1 MGCPEYDVV
10 LHPLVFVILVMV
22 GEDAFSVT
30 HVRVLSSHDKRI
42 AKGGEGV
49 CLNCDFGGLRRWAV
63 IRGAG
68 AERGPVRAQESYS
81 LARDLL
87 CYDGGENRSRLE
99 NPVSHSIPLAIHA
112 THEAGAK
119 VGGIGS
125 VLDGILSAK
134 SYNKQVGRTVL
145 VGPMFGWDP
154 AQMERLTDPRNGV
167 QIRYSS
173 LHGILYDVSE
183 PVQQALRTVERTFR
197 VALLYGRRR
206 FGDVEH
212 EILLVDASNPHM
224 GHMERFSYFLW
235 ETYGIESF
243 RYNFDFEYNLY
254 MSIAQPLFSG
264 LKALGVDDGLA
275 PHERVIIAHE
285 WLGLPVAFAAQL
297 NEPEQWRTVFYAH
310 EVATAR
316 LLVESHDGHDTRF
329 YNALLRARE
338 SHLPLDT
345 VFGEQTSYFKHAIIR
360 QAIHCDAIFAV
371 SDSVREELR
380 FLGGPFANCR
390 IDLVYNGISSEE
402 IKAADHLDAKRRL
415 QAYCRTL
422 LGFKPDYV
430 FTHVARMVLSKA
442 LWRDV
447 RVMNHLDRLLKSSG
461 KTAALFVLAT
471 SEPAGRRPEQIESW
485 ETLYG
490 WPVGHRGDNGDLI
503 GEEAPFFF
511 DDVEPFNHAASSSK
525 IVFVNQ
531 FGWSRERC
539 GTRMP
544 AAMTFSDIRRGSD
557 LEFGQS
563 IYEPFGISQIE
574 PVQFGAISCV
584 SSVCGCIGFVQQAVD
599 ALVEQGVLAAGKQ
612 DGRGE
617 GRIILP
623 GGGAFSAAFAD
634 KGFPLVV
641 ADYIGL
647 PEALMNGSPRDALDI
662 DGGIRGDIEARN
674 SSDTARQ
681 VFERLPRSGK
691 QTAELLRLGSAL
703 AGSMCWE
710 TVVETSFLPGLT
722 RICKA

>member
-1 MGCPEYDVV
+1 MTY
-10 LHPLVFVILVMV
+10 
-22 GEDAFSVT
+22 
-30 HVRVLSSHDKRI
+30 
-42 AKGGEGV
+42 
-49 CLNCDFGGLRRWAV
+49 
-63 IRGAG
+63 
-68 AERGPVRAQESYS
+68 
-81 LARDLL
+81 
-87 CYDGGENRSRLE
+87 
-99 NPVSHSIPLAIHA
+99 SIPLAVHA

-125 VLDGILSAK
+125 VLDGILSTE
-134 SYNKQVGRTVL
+134 SYNEQVRRTVL

-154 AQMERLTDPRNGV
+154 VQMERLTDPLNGV

-173 LHGILYDVSE
+173 LHGILYDAGE
-183 PVQQALRTVERTFR
+183 EVQQALRTVERTFH
-197 VALLYGRRR
+197 VGLLYGLRR

-212 EILLVDASNPHM
+212 EILLVDASSPHM
-224 GHMERFSYFLW
+224 GHVERFSYFLW
-235 ETYGIESF
+235 ENYRVESF
-243 RYNFDFEYNLY
+243 RYNHDFEYNLY
-254 MSIAQPLFSG
+254 MSIAQPLFAG
-264 LKALGVDDGLA
+264 LKALGVDEGLA

-316 LLVESHDGHDTRF
+316 LLVESHAGHDTRF

-371 SDSVREELR
+371 SDTVREELR

-390 IDLVYNGISSEE
+390 IDLVYNGIRSE
-402 IKAADHLDAKRRL
+402 KFKVADLLDSKRRL
-415 QAYCRTL
+415 QEYCRTL

-447 RVMNHLDRLLKSSG
+447 RVAGHLDRLLASSG
-461 KTAALFVLAT
+461 KTAVLFVLAT
-471 SEPAGRRPEQIESW
+471 SEPAGRQPEQVESW
-485 ETLYG
+485 EALYG

-511 DDVEPFNHAASSSK
+511 DDVEPFNHSAGNSR

-531 FGWSRERC
+531 FGWSQDRC
-539 GTRMP
+539 GRSMP
-544 AAMTFSDIRRGSD
+544 ADMTFSDIRRGSD

-563 IYEPFGISQIE
+563 IYEPFGISQVE
-574 PVQFGAISCV
+574 PVQFGTISCV
-584 SSVCGCIGFVQQAVD
+584 SSVCGLLGFVQQA
-599 ALVEQGVLAAGKQ
+599 AKELVEEGILAAGEQ
-612 DGRGE
+612 DGRGD

-623 GGGAFSAAFAD
+623 GGGALGTAFAD
-634 KGFPLVV
+634 KTFPLVV

-647 PEALMNGSPRDALDI
+647 PEGQEPGTPRDALDI
-662 DGGIRGDIEARN
+662 DGAARGSIEARN
-674 SSDTARQ
+674 SEDTARQ
-681 VFERLPRSGK
+681 IFERLPGSRK
-691 QTAELLRLGSAL
+691 KKTELRRQGSAL
-703 AGSMCWE
+703 AGRMSWE
-710 TVVETSFLPGLT
+710 TVVKTSFLPGLA
-722 RICKA
+722 RICME

>member
-1 MGCPEYDVV
+1 MTY
-10 LHPLVFVILVMV
+10 
-22 GEDAFSVT
+22 
-30 HVRVLSSHDKRI
+30 
-42 AKGGEGV
+42 
-49 CLNCDFGGLRRWAV
+49 
-63 IRGAG
+63 
-68 AERGPVRAQESYS
+68 
-81 LARDLL
+81 
-87 CYDGGENRSRLE
+87 
-99 NPVSHSIPLAIHA
+99 SIPLAVHA

-125 VLDGILSAK
+125 VLDGILGTK
-134 SYNKQVGRTVL
+134 SYNEQVGRTVL

-154 AQMERLTDPRNGV
+154 VQMARLTDPLNGV
-167 QIRYSS
+167 RIRYSS
-173 LHGILYDVSE
+173 LHGILYDVGE
-183 PVQQALRTVERTFR
+183 EVQQALRTVERTFH
-197 VALLYGRRR
+197 VGLLYGLRR

-224 GHMERFSYFLW
+224 GHVERFSYFLW
-235 ETYGIESF
+235 ENYGIESF
-243 RYNFDFEYNLY
+243 RYNHDFEYNLY

-264 LKALGVDDGLA
+264 LKALGVDEGLA

-316 LLVESHDGHDTRF
+316 LLVESHAGHDTRF

-345 VFGEQTSYFKHAIIR
+345 VFGEQTSYFKHAIVR

-371 SDSVREELR
+371 SDTVREELR

-390 IDLVYNGISSEE
+390 IDLVYNGIRSEK
-402 IKAADHLDAKRRL
+402 IKVADLLDAKRRL
-415 QAYCRTL
+415 QEYCRTL

-447 RVMNHLDRLLKSSG
+447 RVASHLDRLLASSG

-471 SEPAGRRPEQIESW
+471 SEPAGRQPEQVESW

-511 DDVEPFNHAASSSK
+511 DDVEPFNHSASNSK

-531 FGWSRERC
+531 FGWSQDRC
-539 GTRMP
+539 GRRMP
-544 AAMTFSDIRRGSD
+544 ADMTFSDIRRGSD

-584 SSVCGCIGFVQQAVD
+584 SSVCGLIGFVQQA
-599 ALVEQGVLAAGKQ
+599 ASELVEQGILAAGEQ
-612 DGRGE
+612 DGRGG
-617 GRIILP
+617 GRTALP
-623 GGGAFSAAFAD
+623 GSGALGSAFAD
-634 KGFPLVV
+634 KTFPLVV

-647 PEALMNGSPRDALDI
+647 PEGQTPGTPRDALEI
-662 DGGIRGDIEARN
+662 DGAARGSIEAR
-674 SSDTARQ
+674 SSEETARQ
-681 VFERLPRSGK
+681 IFERLPGSRREK
-691 QTAELLRLGSAL
+691 TELRRRGSAL
-703 AGSMCWE
+703 AGRMSWE
-710 TVVETSFLPGLT
+710 TVVETSFLPGLA

>member
-1 MGCPEYDVV
+1 MTY
-10 LHPLVFVILVMV
+10 
-22 GEDAFSVT
+22 
-30 HVRVLSSHDKRI
+30 
-42 AKGGEGV
+42 
-49 CLNCDFGGLRRWAV
+49 
-63 IRGAG
+63 
-68 AERGPVRAQESYS
+68 
-81 LARDLL
+81 
-87 CYDGGENRSRLE
+87 
-99 NPVSHSIPLAIHA
+99 SIPLAVHA

-125 VLDGILSAK
+125 VLDGILSTK
-134 SYNKQVGRTVL
+134 SYNEQVGRTVL

-154 AQMERLTDPRNGV
+154 VQMEHLTDPLNGV

-173 LHGILYDVSE
+173 LHGILYDVGE
-183 PVQQALRTVERTFR
+183 EVQQALRTVERTFH
-197 VALLYGRRR
+197 VGLLYGLRR

-212 EILLVDASNPHM
+212 EILLVDASSPHM
-224 GHMERFSYFLW
+224 GHVERFSYFLW
-235 ETYGIESF
+235 ENYGIESF
-243 RYNFDFEYNLY
+243 RYNHDFEYNLY
-254 MSIAQPLFSG
+254 ISIAQPLFAG
-264 LKALGVDDGLA
+264 LKALGVDEGLA

-316 LLVESHDGHDTRF
+316 LLVESHTGHDTRF

-345 VFGEQTSYFKHAIIR
+345 VFGEQTSYFKHAIVR

-371 SDSVREELR
+371 SDTVREELR

-390 IDLVYNGISSEE
+390 IDLVYNGIRSEK
-402 IKAADHLDAKRRL
+402 IKVADLLDAKRRL
-415 QAYCRTL
+415 QEYCRTL

-447 RVMNHLDRLLKSSG
+447 RVASHLDSLLASSG

-471 SEPAGRRPEQIESW
+471 SEPAGRQPEQVESW

-511 DDVEPFNHAASSSK
+511 DDVEPFNHSASSSK

-531 FGWSRERC
+531 FGWSRDRC
-539 GTRMP
+539 GRRMP
-544 AAMTFSDIRRGSD
+544 ADMAFSDIRRGSD

-584 SSVCGCIGFVQQAVD
+584 SSVCGLIGFVQQA
-599 ALVEQGVLAAGKQ
+599 ANELVEQGVLAAGEQ
-612 DGRGE
+612 DGRGD
-617 GRIILP
+617 GGTTLP
-623 GGGAFSAAFAD
+623 GGGALGSAFAD
-634 KGFPLVV
+634 RTFPLVV
-641 ADYIGL
+641 ADYVGL
-647 PEALMNGSPRDALDI
+647 PEGQAPGTPRDALEI
-662 DGGIRGDIEARN
+662 DGAARGSIEARN
-674 SSDTARQ
+674 SEHTARQ
-681 VFERLPRSGK
+681 IFERLPGSRKEKS
-691 QTAELLRLGSAL
+691 ELRRQGSAL
-703 AGSMCWE
+703 AGRMSWE
-710 TVVETSFLPGLT
+710 TVVETSFLPGLA